1 MNAPISTEAL
11 LDIVRQRHADPALSL
26 KSVSQSLNVSAEHL
40 GRIFTRRTGV
50 SFRQYLLTVRIASAI
65 ELLTTSDHEIKTV
78 AELVGYRYQSHFCD
92 DFHANV
98 GITPKEFRAK
108 YTPLNNGGI
117 SAATNTSKQALEVF
131 LSRIS
136 DKSRI
141 SDINFSCKL
150 ALANLH

>member
-1 MNAPISTEAL
+1 MRLYLRKAL

-26 KSVSQSLNVSAEHL
+26 KSISQSLNVSAEHL

-65 ELLTTSDHEIKTV
+65 ELLTTSDRDVKTI
-78 AELVGYRYQSHFCD
+78 AGLVGYRYQSHFID

-108 YTPLNNGGI
+108 YIPIKNGGI

-136 DKSRI
+136 NKSRI